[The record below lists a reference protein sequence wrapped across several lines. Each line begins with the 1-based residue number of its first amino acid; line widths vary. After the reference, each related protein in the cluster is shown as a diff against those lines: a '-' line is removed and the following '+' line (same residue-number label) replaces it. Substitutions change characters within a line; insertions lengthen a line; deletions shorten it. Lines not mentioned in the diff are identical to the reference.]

1 MHICAYINISMYT
14 NIYTFICYTYM
25 CMYKYKYVYKYII
38 PDIYNQYNLT

>member
-1 MHICAYINISMYT
+1 MYT

-25 CMYKYKYVYKYII
+25 CNYKYKYVYKYII